1 MTEVLRLTPAEIRA
15 RDTETEIEAARTPD
29 RLKPGAQSV
38 NGTAVAGL
46 RGQFFI
52 GEGSNRWE
60 IHYLGRVD
68 IEPPWF
74 NAWKRLLDRRQAEA
88 RTRGVELWNLIIPEK
103 QVVLPELRWSAPLPP
118 ADKRPFAQL
127 LPHIAPEHR
136 LYYGLESLEAAKP
149 DGPVFFVR
157 NSHWCPTGCLAGIRG
172 LVEAMGVTVDF
183 AGLQFAYEMV
193 RGTHDLPLH
202 FFENPF
208 KVDAGLLRANGEYT
222 FENHTL
228 PTTGRYVGSSYGIR
242 NPDAPDPRRVVIFGD
257 SFSYD
262 AGVAFTLS
270 AVFRDVSFFWT
281 KNVEWKVVE
290 AQRADL
296 VIWESAERFM
306 VTLPES

>member
-1 MTEVLRLTPAEIRA
+1 MTAILRLTPADIRA
-15 RDTETEIEAARTPD
+15 RDTETELEAARTPD
-29 RLKPGAQSV
+29 RLKPGAQSA

-68 IEPPWF
+68 IDPPWF
-74 NAWKRLLDRRQAEA
+74 DAWKRLLDRRQAEA
-88 RTRGVELWNLIIPEK
+88 RRRGVELWNLIIPEK
-103 QVVLPELRWSAPLPP
+103 QVVLPELRWPAPLPA

-127 LPHIAPEHR
+127 LPHLAPEHR
-136 LYYGLESLEAAKP
+136 VYYALAPLEAAKA

-157 NSHWCPTGCLAGIRG
+157 NSHWCPTGCLSAMRG
-172 LVEAMGVTVDF
+172 LLEAMGVAVDF
-183 AGLQFAYEMV
+183 NNLRFAYELV
-193 RGTHDLPLH
+193 RGSHDLPMH

-208 KVDAGLLRANGEYT
+208 KVDAGNLRANGEYM

-228 PTTGRYVGSSYGIR
+228 PVTGRYVGSNYGIR

-262 AGVAFTLS
+262 AGVATSLS
-270 AVFRDVSFFWT
+270 AVFREVSFFWR
-281 KNVEWKVVE
+281 KSIDWDAVE

-296 VIWESAERFM
+296 VICESAERFI
-306 VTLPES
+306 VTLPDV